1 MSQNKVKITWKA
13 IFAVALVMAAFV
25 AMSTAVS
32 AGFIEFIL
40 GDEYAVMA
48 TSSSY
53 YQPGMPPLY
62 NQDHNMVRQETG
74 SAHSSFLSY
83 VGSLG
88 YSTSGW
94 TYYMETWSDPNSS
107 DPYNTY
113 EIHYWSNGSTQFYHN

>member
-13 IFAVALVMAAFV
+13 IVAAALVMAALA

-32 AGFIEFIL
+32 AGFVEFIF
-40 GDEYAVMA
+40 GEEYEVAA
-48 TSSSY
+48 ASSSY
-53 YQPGMPPLY
+53 YQSGMPPLY
-62 NQDHNMVRQETG
+62 NPDHNMVRRDTG
-74 SAHSSFLSY
+74 PASSSFLSY
-83 VGSLG
+83 VGGLG

-113 EIHYWSNGSTQFYHN
+113 EVHYWSNGSTQFYHN